1 MMSYSIFLAP
11 SARKELQTLPL
22 NIAERI
28 LQKIEQLIE
37 NPRPAG
43 VKKIKGSASLFR
55 LRVGEYRVVYE
66 IDDRDHIV
74 DISVIR
80 HRSEAYR

>member
-1 MMSYSIFLAP
+1 
-11 SARKELQTLPL
+11 
-22 NIAERI
+22 